1 MSKKAT
7 IEQRLTILEE
17 AVINIQNQIKSNPKS
32 DNWLDNVIGSI
43 SDEETFLE
51 ALEYGQKFRQETIS
65 MNDIQHQK

>member
-65 MNDIQHQK
+65 INDIQDKK

>member
-65 MNDIQHQK
+65 MNDIQDQK